1 MEQMGPAGSL
11 CFTTVALTLAG
22 CGGGSS
28 EPPSYGFVTP
38 AMNSQRTYA
47 VTDTTP
53 TSTSVNT
60 VIRTVNTVNSD
71 GSFSYSETV
80 PGGTVT
86 GPNFMAGDYSV
97 DGTGHILRATLNPGT
112 PGAISCTDSPRGS
125 GPVFPLTVGVGW
137 NSSYQSGPVL
147 PLPAVTPP
155 GRQIYVITGCSFSA
169 ASYTETGSVTDVES
183 ITVAAGTFI
192 AVRLEITISWDV
204 CPAGCRETI
213 TEWRDSSDGQ
223 LLKSAA
229 TYSYGSAGTL
239 TTTALLS
246 ETRELQ
252 SQ

>member
-1 MEQMGPAGSL
+1 MRPAQSL

-28 EPPSYGFVTP
+28 GPPSYGFVTP

-47 VTDTTP
+47 VTDTNP

-60 VIRTVNTVNSD
+60 VIRTVTSVNPD

-80 PGGTVT
+80 PGGTVS
-86 GPNFMAGDYSV
+86 GPNFMPGDYSV
-97 DGTGHILRATLNPGT
+97 DSTGHILRATLNPGT

-125 GPVFPLTVGVGW
+125 GPVFPLTVGMGW
-137 NSSYQSGPVL
+137 NSTYQSGPVL
-147 PLPAVTPP
+147 PVPVVTP
-155 GRQIYVITGCSFSA
+155 GNQIYVITGCSFA
-169 ASYTETGSVTDVES
+169 AANYTETGSVTDVES

-192 AVRLEITISWDV
+192 AVKLKSTISWDI
-204 CPAGCRETI
+204 CPAGCTATL

-229 TYSYGSAGTL
+229 TYFYGSAETL

-246 ETRELQ
+246 EARELQ